1 MAEQFNL
8 RLRYQKQTDD
18 EANSFQRVVRE
29 EDWDASKTA
38 VIVCD
43 VWDLHHCL
51 NAVRRL
57 EEFGPRL
64 NEVLVEARRR
74 GAVIVHS
81 PSDCMDAYQDHPAR
95 RRAIAAPRAD
105 ALPEDIENWCSRIPA
120 EERAD
125 YPIDQ
130 SDGGEDDDPNEHA
143 AWAAKLKA
151 MGRNPGMPWKT
162 QSSMISIDAERD
174 YISDRGDEVWNVLEH
189 RGIRNVILT
198 GVHTNMCVLGRPF
211 GLRQMSRNGKNV
223 VLMRDMTDTM
233 YNPKR
238 WPYVDHLTANDL
250 IVSHIERFVCP
261 TITSDQLIGGKP
273 FRFRNDNRKERD
285 ITALAS
291 LPKRDVDLL
300 TDAWSSMTIPAPMD
314 AVAGQAIRQSNGI
327 AWYRCA
333 VRIRKS
339 WMASGPLCLQIP
351 TAASEINA
359 WCNGHALKSST
370 EDLRD
375 TIVFQID
382 PKAVTPDD
390 ANLIVLRVEQES
402 GTAFTAAPTVVAGDK
417 TMTLEGRWQFRAGD
431 DPALKNMPLPAR
443 FGASTD
449 IVFEATERTGRD
461 QRTAEAGIWALE
473 QAYWEFNRDADH
485 ERIISTWHDKFLG
498 WPDAEP
504 KPIDKEQGA
513 RYVRERYAKPASY
526 SFKIDPTGIQVLGN
540 VAVNHYTVHL
550 TWEDG
555 TEKTRSMRITHT
567 WIRDATGWKVLG
579 GMSRLLET
587 AQ

>member
-1 MAEQFNL
+1 MMKTASVLLFLFVFECPGEPVMAEQFNL

-18 EANSFQRVVRE
+18 PGSSFQRLVRE
-29 EDWDASKTA
+29 EDWETSETA

-64 NEVLVEARRR
+64 NHVLIEARRR

-81 PSDCMDAYQDHPAR
+81 PSDCMDAYHDHPAR

-105 ALPEDIENWCSRIPA
+105 KLPEDIENWCSRIPA
-120 EERAD
+120 EEQAN

-130 SDGGEDDDPNEHA
+130 SDGGEDDDPQEHA

-162 QSSMISIDAERD
+162 QSSMIAIDAERD
-174 YISDRGDEVWNVLEH
+174 YVSDRGDEVWNILEH

-238 WPYVDHLTANDL
+238 WPYVDHFAANDL

-261 TITSDQLIGGKP
+261 TITSDQLIGGEP
-273 FRFRNDNRKERD
+273 FRFRNDNRTERD
-285 ITALAS
+285 VMALAS
-291 LPKRDVDLL
+291 LPQRDVDLL
-300 TDAWSSMTIPAPMD
+300 ANTWSSLTIPAALD
-314 AVAGQAIRQSNGI
+314 SVARQAIRRSNGV

-333 VRIRKS
+333 VRIRRS
-339 WMASGPLCLQIP
+339 WLASGRLLLQVPIP
-351 TAASEINA
+351 ATKVTA
-359 WCNGHALKSST
+359 WCNGHPLKSQAG
-370 EDLRD
+370 DVRK
-375 TIVFQID
+375 TIGFQID
-382 PKAVTPDD
+382 AKTVRPDD
-390 ANLIVLRVEQES
+390 ANLIVLRVQQGNGS
-402 GTAFTAAPTVVAGDK
+402 AFTATPKVVAGERS
-417 TMTLEGRWQFRAGD
+417 MTLKGRWQFRAAD
-431 DPALKNMPLPAR
+431 DPTLKNMPLPAR

-449 IVFEATERTGRD
+449 ILFD
-461 QRTAEAGIWALE
+461 
-473 QAYWEFNRDADH
+473 
-485 ERIISTWHDKFLG
+485 
-498 WPDAEP
+498 
-504 KPIDKEQGA
+504 
-513 RYVRERYAKPASY
+513 
-526 SFKIDPTGIQVLGN
+526 
-540 VAVNHYTVHL
+540 
-550 TWEDG
+550 
-555 TEKTRSMRITHT
+555 
-567 WIRDATGWKVLG
+567 
-579 GMSRLLET
+579 
-587 AQ
+587 